1 MCCRRPRSDPSRPIE
16 PGEPAPSGLAGK
28 IQTAL
33 NSVSVREILSD
44 LVAEQ
49 QFLDQ
54 FLQRELKSIK
64 DWDRPTQAKG
74 WTIRDT
80 ISHLADYEELAASV
94 INNNGILEKYRS
106 APDLDKVRQEA
117 VLKGRKMRP
126 QDVIEWWR
134 GGRAKVVEPLSHM
147 TAQDRVEWLAGSMSA
162 QTLATT
168 RLMETWAHGLD
179 IYAAMKVEVE
189 DTARI
194 RHICW
199 LGWKSLPYSF
209 KLANQDYTPVRVE
222 VIGPGYAKWV
232 YGPADAEH
240 VVKGSA
246 SDWARLAVRR
256 IAPEKTRLK
265 TSGEAAEIAVQVVRA
280 YL

>member
-1 MCCRRPRSDPSRPIE
+1 
-16 PGEPAPSGLAGK
+16 
-28 IQTAL
+28 
-33 NSVSVREILSD
+33 VREILSD

-54 FLQRELKSIK
+54 FLQRIALR
-64 DWDRPTQAKG
+64 DWDKKTRAVG

-80 ISHLADYEELAASV
+80 ISHLADSEELAASV
-94 INNNGILEKYRS
+94 VTGTADLSPYRS
-106 APDLDKVRQEA
+106 APDLDVVRQEA
-117 VLKGRKMRP
+117 VEKGRKMRP

-147 TAQDRVEWLAGSMSA
+147 DPSSRVEWIAGSMSA
-162 QTLATT
+162 RTLATS

-179 IYAAMKVEVE
+179 IYEAMAADIE
-189 DTARI
+189 DTPRI

-209 KLANQDYTPVRVE
+209 KLAEQDFVPVRVE
-222 VIGPGYAKWV
+222 VIGPGYSKWI
-232 YGPADAEH
+232 YGPEDTDN
-240 VVKGSA
+240 VIRGSA
-246 SDWARLAVRR
+246 SDWARLVVRR
-256 IAPEKTRLK
+256 AKPEDTRLK
-265 TSGEAAEIAVQVVRA
+265 VAGEAAETAVQVVRA